1 MNEKLTFEQKVYAF
15 AKEFRPSDKEIEE
28 FKQFL
33 NNDTQKEFIFKGR
46 GVALII
52 KDKND
57 SLSVLRGNAYIDPLL
72 LQEVICR
79 IVLIVERNCLRCY
92 HIFTYTSMCFRI

>member
-33 NNDTQKEFIFKGR
+33 NNDTQK
-46 GVALII
+46 
-52 KDKND
+52 KN
-57 SLSVLRGNAYIDPLL
+57 LYLKV
-72 LQEVICR
+72 EV
-79 IVLIVERNCLRCY
+79 
-92 HIFTYTSMCFRI
+92 

>member
-72 LQEVICR
+72 LQEVICNSAYR
-79 IVLIVERNCLRCY
+79 RQYRVYMQNCFNCR
-92 HIFTYTSMCFRI
+92 T

>member
-46 GVALII
+46 GVALIKTKMI
-52 KDKND
+52 
-57 SLSVLRGNAYIDPLL
+57 LYPYY
-72 LQEVICR
+72 EVM
-79 IVLIVERNCLRCY
+79 
-92 HIFTYTSMCFRI
+92 HI

>member
-1 MNEKLTFEQKVYAF
+1 MDLKIRVMNEKLTFEQKVYAF

-72 LQEVICR
+72 L
-79 IVLIVERNCLRCY
+79 
-92 HIFTYTSMCFRI
+92 

>member
-33 NNDTQKEFIFKGR
+33 NNVHK
-46 GVALII
+46 
-52 KDKND
+52 KN
-57 SLSVLRGNAYIDPLL
+57 LYLKV
-72 LQEVICR
+72 EV
-79 IVLIVERNCLRCY
+79 
-92 HIFTYTSMCFRI
+92 

>member
-1 MNEKLTFEQKVYAF
+1 MDNKNWIVLSKWEKFVRKNLKITILLTTENLTFEQKVYAF

-72 LQEVICR
+72 L
-79 IVLIVERNCLRCY
+79 
-92 HIFTYTSMCFRI
+92 

>member
-1 MNEKLTFEQKVYAF
+1 MIHKKNLY
-15 AKEFRPSDKEIEE
+15 
-28 FKQFL
+28 L
-33 NNDTQKEFIFKGR
+33 GR

-72 LQEVICR
+72 L
-79 IVLIVERNCLRCY
+79 
-92 HIFTYTSMCFRI
+92 